1 MKRLALLR
9 ISWITLYRDRLG
21 VLLYALVPIIFLTIF
36 ASVFQGFGRNGESKV
51 RIAILDLDGSPAAR
65 SLEAAVRESSD
76 RIDLVEIDG
85 DDVTAADREVASGSF
100 PAAVVI
106 PAGFGAAV
114 GKATAAIPPLVA
126 ASRP

>member
-51 RIAILDLDGSPAAR
+51 RIAILDLDGSELTRATAR
-65 SLEAAVRESSD
+65 WV
-76 RIDLVEIDG
+76 RIDPPEILDSL
-85 DDVTAADREVASGSF
+85 RRS
-100 PAAVVI
+100 
-106 PAGFGAAV
+106 
-114 GKATAAIPPLVA
+114 
-126 ASRP
+126 